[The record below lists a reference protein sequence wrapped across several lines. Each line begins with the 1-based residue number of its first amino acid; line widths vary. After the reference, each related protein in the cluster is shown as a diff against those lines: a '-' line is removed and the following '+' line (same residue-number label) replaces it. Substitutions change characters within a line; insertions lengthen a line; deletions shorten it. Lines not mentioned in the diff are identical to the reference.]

1 MVITVA
7 ILAQVCLKAL
17 RSFEALN
24 PSSLSLAKMQNVF
37 GFFSKACSALQPRS
51 PKTSSH
57 SAINWVVASGE
68 FFEGIPVFDDNW
80 ITVCAE
86 FVQPSEFAHSPA
98 STSLQDISGFTSDG
112 TDNDGASGELFDGI
126 LTLDD
131 NWITACVEL
140 AHPPEFAHSSAST
153 SLQDISGFT
162 SDGTDNDG
170 ASGEFFGGIPTL
182 DDNWITACVELAH
195 PPESTHPP
203 ASVSSQD
210 VADFIPDDIGSD
222 VASGVLFESMP
233 LLDDDW
239 ISTYAELAHF
249 PESTHP
255 SASTSSQDIFGFAPA
270 GIDSGVGLSTNRF

>member
-86 FVQPSEFAHSPA
+86 FVQPSEFAHSP
-98 STSLQDISGFTSDG
+98 
-112 TDNDGASGELFDGI
+112 
-126 LTLDD
+126 
-131 NWITACVEL
+131 
-140 AHPPEFAHSSAST
+140 AST